1 MALRDD
7 YQARYDAVLTPLA
20 ASLTGELQGY
30 LKGQVRV
37 DRIQARAK
45 SVERFVA
52 KAEKANEDGSAKY
65 THPLNQIQDQIGARI
80 VVFYLSDVE
89 RISKIVEEYF
99 RPVEVRRLVPESEWQ
114 FGYFGK
120 HYVLI
125 FPAELIKDE
134 WDKDKI
140 PQFFELQI
148 KTMFQ
153 HAWSEANHDLGYKP
167 GSRELAVDEIRS
179 LAFASAQAWGA
190 DRMFDELF
198 SKGEAVRA

>member
-1 MALRDD
+1 MTLRDD
-7 YQARYDAVLTPLA
+7 YQVRHDAVLTELA
-20 ASLTGELQGY
+20 ASLTKELQGY
-30 LKGQVRV
+30 LAGQVRV

-45 SVERFVA
+45 GTDRFVA
-52 KAEKANEDGSAKY
+52 KAEKINADGSKKY

-80 VVFYLSDVE
+80 IVFYLSDVE
-89 RISKIVEEYF
+89 KISKIIEEYF

-120 HYVLI
+120 HYVLL

-134 WDKDKI
+134 WDSDKV

-167 GSRELAVDEIRS
+167 GARELAVEDVRS

-190 DRMFDELF
+190 DRMFDDLF
-198 SKGEAVRA
+198 RKGEAVAV